1 MLRRYASPEGEDL
14 PDEVST
20 LKSRVTSLLSVA
32 PRIAGSHQ
40 GRPGQDADSA
50 PPGERGRTKAERI
63 HRVLDRNGGRIYQ
76 KDVVEATDWS
86 KAMVSRVLCELE
98 RTGEVARFRIG
109 RQKVVCYPEYLP
121 ERAKNDSE
129 E

>member
-1 MLRRYASPEGEDL
+1 MLRQNPYPEVEDL

-20 LKSRVTSLLSVA
+20 LKSKVTSLLSVA
-32 PRIAGSHQ
+32 PRIDGSRQ
-40 GRPGQDADSA
+40 GRPGQDSDSA
-50 PPGERGRTKAERI
+50 PTDESGRTKAERV

-98 RTGEVARFRIG
+98 RTGEVARFRVG

-121 ERAKNDSE
+121 ERAENDSE